1 VAICGLE
8 TLAYATAPAAAGMGA
23 LLGVGEISKKGEI
36 GMISREI
43 LGMYI
48 YIFIHIYILSI

>member
-1 VAICGLE
+1 ME